1 MKKVKGLEVLR
12 VGIDSHQERIVYLNS
27 DCHVVQSEGFTSH
40 SRVRVDSGNHSI
52 IATVNITHD
61 GLVTSHQAA
70 FSEAAWLALNL
81 NGDETVII
89 KHAQPVSSMSHVRSK
104 LYGGKLDYNACYEI
118 VKDIQAGRYS
128 DIQLSSFVSSCTAD
142 RLSNSETLALTQAMI
157 DVGERMSWDQS
168 MVLDKHCV
176 GGLPGNRT
184 TPIVVAI
191 VAVCGLVMP
200 KTSSRAITSP
210 AGTADTMEVLTNVE
224 LTQVQMKEVVDT
236 EGACLAWGGS
246 VSLSPADDIIIRIER
261 ALNLDSEGQLVASVL
276 SKKVAAG
283 STHVLIDIPVG
294 PTAKVRSFEQAKKLE
309 EKLISTGKGLGLKVM
324 VHRSDGSQPV
334 GRGIGPALEARDVLA
349 VLKNAHDAPDDLR
362 DRAVYLAGLM
372 LEMAGLCDLGKG
384 TDKAKEVLLSGAAYA
399 KFKAICEAQGAF
411 KEIPISSHQFDHCAE
426 RSGIVTHFNN
436 RCLAQLAR
444 LAGAPNS
451 KVAGVDVLVRL
462 GDRVEKGQP
471 LFRLHANAK
480 GEMDYALDFLSQHS
494 DCCQVSGETV

>member
-1 MKKVKGLEVLR
+1 MYKNKGLEVLR
-12 VGIDSHQERIVYLNS
+12 LGIDSHQERIVYLNA

-40 SRVRVDSGNHSI
+40 SRVCVDTGIESI
-52 IATVNITHD
+52 IASVNITHN
-61 GLVTSHQAA
+61 GLVTSDQAA
-70 FSEAAWLALNL
+70 FSEAAWRALGL
-81 NGDETVII
+81 KGGERVMI
-89 KHAQPVSSMSHVRSK
+89 KHAKPVNSMSHVRSK
-104 LYGGKLDYNACYEI
+104 LYGGKLDYPACLEI
-118 VKDIQAGRYS
+118 VSDIQSGQYS
-128 DIQLSSFVSSCTAD
+128 DIQLSSFVSACTAD
-142 RLSNSETLALTQAMI
+142 RLSNEETLALTRSMI
-157 DVGERMSWDQS
+157 DVGERISWDQPLV
-168 MVLDKHCV
+168 MDKHCV

-191 VAVCGLVMP
+191 VAACGLIMP

-224 LTQVQMKEVVDT
+224 LTQEKMQQVVAQ

-294 PTAKVRSFEQAKKLE
+294 PTAKVRSFEQARKLE
-309 EKLISTGKGLGLKVM
+309 DKLVKTGKALGLEVL

-334 GRGIGPALEARDVLA
+334 GRGIGPALEARDILS
-349 VLKNAHDAPDDLR
+349 VLKNHSSAPVDLR

-372 LEMAGLCDLGKG
+372 LEMAGVVDSGAGVL
-384 TDKAKEVLLSGAAYA
+384 KAQEVLDSGEAYQ
-399 KFKAICEAQGAF
+399 KFIAICETQGGL
-411 KEIPISSHQFDHCAE
+411 KEIPKSSHQVDHLASC
-426 RSGIVTHFNN
+426 SGIVTHFNN

-451 KVAGVDVLVRL
+451 KVAGVELLVRL

-471 LFRLHANAK
+471 LFRIHANAK
-480 GEMDYALDFLSQHS
+480 GEMEYALDFLAQHS